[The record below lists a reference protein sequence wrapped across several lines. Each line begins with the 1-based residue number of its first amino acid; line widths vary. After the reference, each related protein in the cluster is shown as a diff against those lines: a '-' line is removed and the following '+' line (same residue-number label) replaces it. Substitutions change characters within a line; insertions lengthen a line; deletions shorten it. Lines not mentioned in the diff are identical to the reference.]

1 MKRFLCGL
9 AVTAAAA
16 AALAAPSPVLAQT
29 TAPEAST
36 EVAAAEVEADD
47 PNTGALTL
55 TGGLDYT
62 TAYFFRGY
70 NQEDT
75 GLILQPYVTL
85 TAALVSNDDFALNG
99 YVGTWN
105 SFHENKTL
113 AAATGPATWY
123 ESDLFGGLDFVFGK
137 FTIGTV
143 YTFYTYPNG
152 AFNNIQELGFK
163 IAYDDTDFMKD
174 KGIDFAL
181 KPYAAVYIETS
192 DGNGTEDTYLE
203 LGIAPSFAV
212 GHVAGRGVTLSV
224 PVVLGCS
231 LDDYYL
237 DNSGDDEFLGY
248 GSIGLFASIP
258 LCENGKFGT
267 WTLTGGVQYIQLF
280 ADSAENVNDGG
291 EDNEILGK
299 VGVSFA
305 Y

>member
-1 MKRFLCGL
+1 MKRFLWSL
-9 AVTAAAA
+9 ALTAVAG
-16 AALAAPSPVLAQT
+16 AALATPSHVMAQDAT
-29 TAPEAST
+29 TTP
-36 EVAAAEVEADD
+36 AAAEPEPYD
-47 PNTGALTL
+47 PNPGALTL

-75 GLILQPYVTL
+75 GLILEPYVTI
-85 TAALVSNDDFALNG
+85 TAALVSNDNFTLNG

-105 SFHENKTL
+105 SFHSKHT
-113 AAATGPATWY
+113 AASGNGNSSWY

-137 FTIGTV
+137 FTLGTV

-152 AFNNIQELGFK
+152 AFQTIQEVGFK
-163 IAYDDTDFMKD
+163 VAYDDTDFMKNS
-174 KGIDFAL
+174 GINFAL
-181 KPYAAVYIETS
+181 KPYAAIYFETD

-203 LGIAPSFAV
+203 FGIGPSFGV
-212 GHVAGRGVTLSV
+212 GNVAGKPVTISV

-231 LDDYYL
+231 VDDYYL
-237 DNSGDDEFLGY
+237 DNSGDNEFFGY

-258 LCENGKFGT
+258 LGDTGKFGT
-267 WTLTGGVQYIQLF
+267 WTLTGGVQFIELF
-280 ADSAENVNDGG
+280 ADSAEAVNDGG
-291 EDNEILGK
+291 KSNELLGK

>member
-1 MKRFLCGL
+1 MTRFLWSL
-9 AVTAAAA
+9 ALTAAAA
-16 AALAAPSPVLAQT
+16 AALAAPSHVLAQD
-29 TAPEAST
+29 
-36 EVAAAEVEADD
+36 AAATAEVEVPD

-75 GLILQPYVTL
+75 GLILQPYVTV
-85 TAALVSNDDFALNG
+85 TAALASNDNFALNG
-99 YVGTWN
+99 YLGTWN
-105 SFHENKTL
+105 SFHEKKTL
-113 AAATGPATWY
+113 AAATGPDTWY

-137 FTIGTV
+137 LTLGTV

-152 AFNNIQELGFK
+152 AFNTIQEIGFK
-163 IAYDDTDFMKD
+163 IAYDDTDFMKGH
-174 KGIDFAL
+174 GIDFAL

-212 GHVAGRGVTLSV
+212 GNVAGKGVTLSV

-248 GSIGLFASIP
+248 GSVGLFASIP
-258 LCENGKFGT
+258 ICENGKFGT